1 MRRRLPNS
9 AALALVPAPDLAGT
23 VERARAGDH
32 AAIRALIELYQGRVG
47 RFVLSMLGND
57 SEWEDVAQVTF
68 VRMMLGIERLQSAE
82 IFESWLFKIAR
93 NSSLDHLRR
102 RRWRRLFTS
111 WEPRHGEVAAPAR
124 EIEDGRLA
132 QVERAL
138 TRLPVDQRELILLMR
153 ENDWSYG
160 DLARITGAT
169 AASVKS
175 RLFRARSRLRGLIG
189 NGENRE
195 A

>member
-1 MRRRLPNS
+1 MHHRLLNTAMRHE
-9 AALALVPAPDLAGT
+9 PAPDLAET

-47 RFVLSMLGND
+47 RFVLSMLGDD
-57 SEWEDVAQVTF
+57 SEWEDVAQATF
-68 VRMMLGIERLQSAE
+68 VKMMLGIERLQSVE

-102 RRWRRLFTS
+102 RRWRRIFIS

-124 EIEDGRLA
+124 EIEDGPLA
-132 QVERAL
+132 QVERAVIK
-138 TRLPVDQRELILLMR
+138 LPVDQRELILLMR

-160 DLARITGAT
+160 DLARITGVSAT
-169 AASVKS
+169 AVKS
-175 RLFRARSRLRGLIG
+175 RLFRARTRLRALMR
-189 NGENRE
+189 NGDE

>member
-1 MRRRLPNS
+1 MRHR
-9 AALALVPAPDLAGT
+9 ALSTAMRHEAAPDLAAT
-23 VERARAGDH
+23 VERARAGDQ
-32 AAIRALIELYQGRVG
+32 AAIRGLIELYQGRVA
-47 RFVLSMLGND
+47 RFVRSMLGDD
-57 SEWEDVAQVTF
+57 SELEDVAQATF
-68 VRMMLGIERLQSAE
+68 VKMMLGIERLLSVE

-93 NSSLDHLRR
+93 NCSLDHLRR

-111 WEPRHGEVAAPAR
+111 WEPRHGELAAPSR
-124 EIEDGRLA
+124 EIEDRRLA

-169 AASVKS
+169 PAAVKS
-175 RLFRARSRLRGLIG
+175 RLFRARSRLRALMR
-189 NGENRE
+189 NGDES
-195 A
+195 

>member
-1 MRRRLPNS
+1 MRHRPLS
-9 AALALVPAPDLAGT
+9 IAALPLVPAPDLAAT

-32 AAIRALIELYQGRVG
+32 AAIRELIELYQGRVG
-47 RFVLSMLGND
+47 RFVLSMLGSD
-57 SEWEDVAQVTF
+57 SDWEDVAQVTF
-68 VRMMLGIERLQSAE
+68 VKMMLGIERLQSTE

-111 WEPRHGEVAAPAR
+111 WEPHHGEVAAPAGGF
-124 EIEDGRLA
+124 EDARLA

-138 TRLPVDQRELILLMR
+138 ILMPSDQRELILLMR

-169 AASVKS
+169 PAAVKS
-175 RLFRARSRLRGLIG
+175 RLFRARSRLRALISKG
-189 NGENRE
+189 DES
-195 A
+195 

>member
-1 MRRRLPNS
+1 MRHRPLS
-9 AALALVPAPDLAGT
+9 IAALPLVPAPDLAAT

-32 AAIRALIELYQGRVG
+32 AAIRELIELYQGRVG

-57 SEWEDVAQVTF
+57 SDWEDVAQVTF
-68 VRMMLGIERLQSAE
+68 VKMMLGIERLQSTE

-102 RRWRRLFTS
+102 RRWRRLFAS
-111 WEPRHGEVAAPAR
+111 WEPHHGEVAATAGGF
-124 EIEDGRLA
+124 EDARLA

-138 TRLPVDQRELILLMR
+138 IQMPADQRELILLMR

-169 AASVKS
+169 PASVKS
-175 RLFRARSRLRGLIG
+175 RLFRARSRLRALTIKGD
-189 NGENRE
+189 ES
-195 A
+195 

>member
-1 MRRRLPNS
+1 MRHRPLS
-9 AALALVPAPDLAGT
+9 IAALPLVPAPDLAAT

-32 AAIRALIELYQGRVG
+32 AAIRELIELYQGRVG

-57 SEWEDVAQVTF
+57 SDWEDVAQVTF
-68 VRMMLGIERLQSAE
+68 VKMMLGIERLQSTE

-111 WEPRHGEVAAPAR
+111 WEPHHGEVAATAGGF
-124 EIEDGRLA
+124 EDARLA

-138 TRLPVDQRELILLMR
+138 ILMPSDQRELILLMR
-153 ENDWSYG
+153 EDDWSYG

-169 AASVKS
+169 PAAVKS
-175 RLFRARSRLRGLIG
+175 RLFRARSRLRALISKG
-189 NGENRE
+189 DES
-195 A
+195 

>member
-1 MRRRLPNS
+1 MRHRSLS
-9 AALALVPAPDLAGT
+9 AAMRHEAAIDLAAT

-32 AAIRALIELYQGRVG
+32 SAVRALIELYQGRVA
-47 RFVLSMLGND
+47 RFVRSMLGDD
-57 SEWEDVAQVTF
+57 SELEDVAQATF
-68 VRMMLGIERLQSAE
+68 VKMMLGIERLQSVE

-93 NSSLDHLRR
+93 NCSLDHLRR
-102 RRWRRLFTS
+102 RRWRWMFTS
-111 WEPRHGEVAAPAR
+111 WEPRHGEVGAVSC

-160 DLARITGAT
+160 DLARITGAS

-175 RLFRARSRLRGLIG
+175 RLFRARSRLRGLLRDG
-189 NGENRE
+189 DET
-195 A
+195 

>member
-1 MRRRLPNS
+1 MRHRPLS
-9 AALALVPAPDLAGT
+9 IAALPLVPAPDLAAT

-32 AAIRALIELYQGRVG
+32 AAIRELIELYQGRVG
-47 RFVLSMLGND
+47 RFVLSMLGSD
-57 SEWEDVAQVTF
+57 SDWEDVAQVTF
-68 VRMMLGIERLQSAE
+68 VKMMLGIERLQSTE

-111 WEPRHGEVAAPAR
+111 WEPHHGEVAAPTVGF
-124 EIEDGRLA
+124 EDARLA

-138 TRLPVDQRELILLMR
+138 ILMPADQRELILLMR

-169 AASVKS
+169 PAAVKS
-175 RLFRARSRLRGLIG
+175 RLFRARSRLRALISKG
-189 NGENRE
+189 DES
-195 A
+195 

>member
-1 MRRRLPNS
+1 MTMRHE
-9 AALALVPAPDLAGT
+9 AAPDLAAT
-23 VERARAGDH
+23 VESARAGDQQ
-32 AAIRALIELYQGRVG
+32 AICALIELYQGRVA
-47 RFVLSMLGND
+47 RFVRSMLGDDN
-57 SEWEDVAQVTF
+57 ELEDVAQATF
-68 VRMMLGIERLQSAE
+68 VKMMLGIERLQSVE

-93 NSSLDHLRR
+93 NCSLDHLRR
-102 RRWRRLFTS
+102 RRWRWMFTS
-111 WEPRHGEVAAPAR
+111 WEPRHGEVGAVSH

-160 DLARITGAT
+160 DLARITGAS

-175 RLFRARSRLRGLIG
+175 RLFRARNRLRGLLRDG
-189 NGENRE
+189 DET
-195 A
+195 

>member
-1 MRRRLPNS
+1 MRHRPLS
-9 AALALVPAPDLAGT
+9 IAALPLVPAPDLAAT

-32 AAIRALIELYQGRVG
+32 AAIRELIELYQGRVG

-57 SEWEDVAQVTF
+57 SDWEDVAQVTF
-68 VRMMLGIERLQSAE
+68 VKMMLGIERLQSTE

-102 RRWRRLFTS
+102 RRWRRLFAS
-111 WEPRHGEVAAPAR
+111 WEPHHGEVAATAGGF
-124 EIEDGRLA
+124 EDARLA

-138 TRLPVDQRELILLMR
+138 ILMPADQRELILLMR

-169 AASVKS
+169 PAAVKS
-175 RLFRARSRLRGLIG
+175 RLFRARSRLRALISKG
-189 NGENRE
+189 DES
-195 A
+195 

>member
-1 MRRRLPNS
+1 MRHRSLS
-9 AALALVPAPDLAGT
+9 VASVAGA
-23 VERARAGDH
+23 RARSRRDSREGAGRRQS
-32 AAIRALIELYQGRVG
+32 AIRELIELYQGRVG
-47 RFVLSMLGND
+47 RFVRSMMGND
-57 SEWEDVAQVTF
+57 RDWEDVAQATF
-68 VRMMLGIERLQSAE
+68 VKMMLGIERLQSTE

-111 WEPRHGEVAAPAR
+111 WEPHHGEVAAPAHGF
-124 EIEDGRLA
+124 EDGRLA

-138 TRLPVDQRELILLMR
+138 ILMPADQRELILLMR

-169 AASVKS
+169 PPRSSRGCSAPAAAC
-175 RLFRARSRLRGLIG
+175 AR
-189 NGENRE
+189 
-195 A
+195 

>member
-1 MRRRLPNS
+1 MRHRPLSTAMRRE
-9 AALALVPAPDLAGT
+9 PAPDLADT

-32 AAIRALIELYQGRVG
+32 AAIRTLIELYQGRVG
-47 RFVLSMLGND
+47 RFVLSMLGDD
-57 SEWEDVAQVTF
+57 SEWEDVAQATF
-68 VRMMLGIERLQSAE
+68 VKMMLGIERLQSADF
-82 IFESWLFKIAR
+82 FESWLFRIAR

-102 RRWRRLFTS
+102 RSWRRILIP

-124 EIEDGRLA
+124 GIEDGRLA

-160 DLARITGAT
+160 DLARITGVSAT
-169 AASVKS
+169 AVKS
-175 RLFRARSRLRGLIG
+175 RLFRARSRLRALMS
-189 NGENRE
+189 NGDER
-195 A
+195 

>member
-1 MRRRLPNS
+1 MRHRPLS
-9 AALALVPAPDLAGT
+9 IAALPLVPAPDLAAT

-32 AAIRALIELYQGRVG
+32 AAIRELIELYQGRVG

-57 SEWEDVAQVTF
+57 PDWEDVAQVTF
-68 VRMMLGIERLQSAE
+68 VKMMLGIERLQSTE
-82 IFESWLFKIAR
+82 IFESWLFKIGR
-93 NSSLDHLRR
+93 NSCLDHLRR

-111 WEPRHGEVAAPAR
+111 WQPHHGEVAVPAR
-124 EIEDGRLA
+124 CFEDARLA

-138 TRLPVDQRELILLMR
+138 ILMPADQRELILLMR

-169 AASVKS
+169 PAAVKS
-175 RLFRARSRLRGLIG
+175 RLFRARSRLRAQISKGD
-189 NGENRE
+189 ES
-195 A
+195 

>member
-1 MRRRLPNS
+1 MRRRPLSIAPLP
-9 AALALVPAPDLAGT
+9 LVPAPDLAAT

-32 AAIRALIELYQGRVG
+32 AAIRELIELYQGRVG

-57 SEWEDVAQVTF
+57 TDWEDVAQVTF
-68 VRMMLGIERLQSAE
+68 VKMMLGIERLQSTD

-111 WEPRHGEVAAPAR
+111 WEPHHGEVAAPTVGF
-124 EIEDGRLA
+124 EDARLA

-138 TRLPVDQRELILLMR
+138 IQMPADQRELILLMR

-169 AASVKS
+169 PAAVKS
-175 RLFRARSRLRGLIG
+175 RLFRARSRLRALISKG
-189 NGENRE
+189 DES
-195 A
+195 

>member
-1 MRRRLPNS
+1 MRHRPLS
-9 AALALVPAPDLAGT
+9 IAALPLVPAPDLAAT

-32 AAIRALIELYQGRVG
+32 AAMRELIELYQGRVG

-57 SEWEDVAQVTF
+57 SDWEDVAQVTF
-68 VRMMLGIERLQSAE
+68 VKMMLGIERLQSTE

-111 WEPRHGEVAAPAR
+111 WEPHHGEVAATAGGF
-124 EIEDGRLA
+124 EDARLA

-138 TRLPVDQRELILLMR
+138 ILMPADQRELILLMR

-169 AASVKS
+169 PAAVKS
-175 RLFRARSRLRGLIG
+175 RLFRARSRLRALISKG
-189 NGENRE
+189 DES
-195 A
+195 

>member
-1 MRRRLPNS
+1 MRRRPLS
-9 AALALVPAPDLAGT
+9 IAALPLVPALDLAAT

-32 AAIRALIELYQGRVG
+32 AAIRELIELYQGRVG

-57 SEWEDVAQVTF
+57 SDWEDVAQVTF
-68 VRMMLGIERLQSAE
+68 VKMMLGIERLQSTE

-111 WEPRHGEVAAPAR
+111 WEPHHGEVAAPVR
-124 EIEDGRLA
+124 GFEDARLA

-138 TRLPVDQRELILLMR
+138 ILMPADQRELILLMR

-169 AASVKS
+169 PAAVKS
-175 RLFRARSRLRGLIG
+175 RLFRARSRLRALISKG
-189 NGENRE
+189 DES
-195 A
+195 

>member
-1 MRRRLPNS
+1 MRHPSLNTAMRHE
-9 AALALVPAPDLAGT
+9 PAPDLAVT
-23 VERARAGDH
+23 VQRARAGDDD
-32 AAIRALIELYQGRVG
+32 AIRTLVELYQGRVG
-47 RFVLSMLGND
+47 RFVLSMLGDD
-57 SEWEDVAQVTF
+57 SEWEDVAQTTF
-68 VRMMLGIERLQSAE
+68 VKMMLGIERLQSVE

-93 NSSLDHLRR
+93 NCSLDHLRR

-111 WEPRHGEVAAPAR
+111 WEPRHGELAAPSR
-124 EIEDGRLA
+124 EIEDRRLA

-160 DLARITGAT
+160 DLARITGAS

-175 RLFRARSRLRGLIG
+175 RLFRARSRLRGLLRDG
-189 NGENRE
+189 DET
-195 A
+195 

>member
-1 MRRRLPNS
+1 MRHRPLS
-9 AALALVPAPDLAGT
+9 TAALPLVPAPDLAAT

-32 AAIRALIELYQGRVG
+32 AAIRELIELYQGRVG

-57 SEWEDVAQVTF
+57 SDWEDVAQVTF
-68 VRMMLGIERLQSAE
+68 VKMMLGIERLQSTE

-111 WEPRHGEVAAPAR
+111 WQPHHGEVAVPAR
-124 EIEDGRLA
+124 CFEDARLA

-138 TRLPVDQRELILLMR
+138 ILMPADQRELILLMR

-169 AASVKS
+169 PAAVKS
-175 RLFRARSRLRGLIG
+175 RLFRARSRLRALISKG
-189 NGENRE
+189 DES
-195 A
+195 

>member
-1 MRRRLPNS
+1 MRHRPLS
-9 AALALVPAPDLAGT
+9 IAALPLVPAPDLAAT

-32 AAIRALIELYQGRVG
+32 AAIRELIELYQGRVG

-57 SEWEDVAQVTF
+57 SDWEDVAQVTF
-68 VRMMLGIERLQSAE
+68 VKMMLGIERLQSTE

-111 WEPRHGEVAAPAR
+111 WEPHHGEVAATAGGF
-124 EIEDGRLA
+124 EDARLA

-138 TRLPVDQRELILLMR
+138 IQMPADQRELILLMR

-169 AASVKS
+169 PAAVKS
-175 RLFRARSRLRGLIG
+175 RLFRARSRLRALISKG
-189 NGENRE
+189 DES
-195 A
+195 